1 MKKRSS
7 EQPVVLPNQIA
18 GRMPKGQQEY
28 FGLSSQPLHIL
39 IFLLPI
45 ILAYEI
51 GSMGLLDGEG
61 GRLVAQKMLVQF
73 FDLFGVL
80 GLHLP
85 ALALVITLGV
95 QHFLSRASWRVVPM
109 VPLAMIVES
118 AFLTGP
124 LIVLWLIL
132 SPQGGG
138 FAVQDGAMQAAVM
151 QGVEVAKEGV
161 SQGVLMSLGAGL
173 YEEMLFRLVMITIL
187 HFMVT
192 DVMGFK
198 DKTGKVVAVVC
209 SAAAFAWFHNA
220 IHTATGLDIRLAL
233 FLTLAGVYFGIL
245 FLARGLGIAVGV
257 HLMYDLLAIVII
269 PGIQGES

>member
-1 MKKRSS
+1 M
-7 EQPVVLPNQIA
+7 LPNQIA
-18 GRMPKGQQEY
+18 GRMPRGQQEY

-124 LIVLWLIL
+124 LIILWLIV

-138 FAVQDGAMQAAVM
+138 FVQDGLMQAGVM
-151 QGVEVAKEGV
+151 QAGVMQAEEATRGGVA
-161 SQGVLMSLGAGL
+161 QGVLMSLGAGL

-187 HFMVT
+187 HFLVT

-198 DKTGKVVAVVC
+198 DKTGKVFAVVC

-220 IHTATGLDIRLAL
+220 IHTTTGLDIRLAL
-233 FLTLAGVYFGIL
+233 FLTLAGVYFGVL

-257 HLMYDLLAIVII
+257 HLIYDLLAIVII

>member
-1 MKKRSS
+1 M
-7 EQPVVLPNQIA
+7 LPNQIA
-18 GRMPKGQQEY
+18 GRMPRGQQEY

-124 LIVLWLIL
+124 LIILWLIV

-138 FAVQDGAMQAAVM
+138 FVQDGLVQVAEAAKD
-151 QGVEVAKEGV
+151 GVA
-161 SQGVLMSLGAGL
+161 QGVLMSLGAGL

-187 HFMVT
+187 HFLVT

-198 DKTGKVVAVVC
+198 DKTGKVFAVVC

-220 IHTATGLDIRLAL
+220 IHTTTGLDIRLAL
-233 FLTLAGVYFGIL
+233 FLTLAGVYFGVL

-257 HLMYDLLAIVII
+257 HLIYDLLAIVII

>member
-1 MKKRSS
+1 M
-7 EQPVVLPNQIA
+7 LPNQIA
-18 GRMPKGQQEY
+18 GRMPRGQQEY

-124 LIVLWLIL
+124 LIILWLIV

-138 FAVQDGAMQAAVM
+138 FVQDGLMQVAEATES
-151 QGVEVAKEGV
+151 GVA
-161 SQGVLMSLGAGL
+161 QGVLMSLGAGL

-209 SAAAFAWFHNA
+209 SAVAFAWFHNA
-220 IHTATGLDIRLAL
+220 IHTTTGLDIRLAL
-233 FLTLAGVYFGIL
+233 FLTLAGVYFGVL

-257 HLMYDLLAIVII
+257 HLIYDLLAIVII